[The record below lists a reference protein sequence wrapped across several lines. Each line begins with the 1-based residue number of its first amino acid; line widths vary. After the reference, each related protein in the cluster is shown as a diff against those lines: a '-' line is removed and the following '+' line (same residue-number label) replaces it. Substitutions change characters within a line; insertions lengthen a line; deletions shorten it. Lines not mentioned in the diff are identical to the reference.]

1 VDCIVGLKPRRPGT
15 AGGFG
20 SLTTAEEQVVETRD
34 GDRVAWLNRRYTK
47 NPDMVSRL
55 IGDEFILVPI
65 RRNVADLESVFTL
78 GGTGIRIWELIDGR
92 STVRQILDRVR
103 EEFEVE
109 PEEAEEDLREYL
121 QALEEIQGVRL
132 IEDA

>member
-1 VDCIVGLKPRRPGT
+1 MVDRRDDDS
-15 AGGFG
+15 A
-20 SLTTAEEQVVETRD
+20 
-34 GDRVAWLNRRYTK
+34 AWLNRRYTK

-78 GGTGIRIWELIDGR
+78 GGTGIRIWELIDVR
-92 STVRQILDRVR
+92 STVRQILDRVT

-109 PEEAEEDLREYL
+109 PEEAEADLREYL

-132 IEDA
+132 VEEH

>member
-1 VDCIVGLKPRRPGT
+1 
-15 AGGFG
+15 
-20 SLTTAEEQVVETRD
+20 VVETRD
-34 GDRVAWLNRRYTK
+34 SDRVTWLNRRYTK

-55 IGDEFILVPI
+55 IGEEFILVPI

-92 STVRQILDRVR
+92 STVRQILERVT

-109 PEEAEEDLREYL
+109 PEEAEADLQEYL
-121 QALEEIQGVRL
+121 QALEEMQGVRL
-132 IEDA
+132 VEDA

>member
-1 VDCIVGLKPRRPGT
+1 M
-15 AGGFG
+15 
-20 SLTTAEEQVVETRD
+20 AEMPEEERSV
-34 GDRVAWLNRRYTK
+34 WLEKRYQK

-78 GGTGIRIWELIDGR
+78 GGTGVRVWELIDGQL
-92 STVRQILDRVR
+92 TGHELCDRIA

-109 PEEAEEDLREYL
+109 PEQVEADVLEFLREL
-121 QALEEIQGVRL
+121 QEIDGIVIVQ
-132 IEDA
+132 E

>member
-1 VDCIVGLKPRRPGT
+1 MFEGEKK
-15 AGGFG
+15 
-20 SLTTAEEQVVETRD
+20 
-34 GDRVAWLNRRYTK
+34 AWLEKRYQR

-78 GGTGIRIWELIDGR
+78 GGTGVRIWELIDGR
-92 STVRQILDRVR
+92 LTVGELLARLV

-109 PEEAEEDLREYL
+109 PEQADADLVEYL
-121 QALEEIQGVRL
+121 QSLEEIEGIRL
-132 IEDA
+132 VE

>member
-1 VDCIVGLKPRRPGT
+1 M
-15 AGGFG
+15 G
-20 SLTTAEEQVVETRD
+20 SVVAEIPEEERST
-34 GDRVAWLNRRYTK
+34 WLEKQYQK

-78 GGTGIRIWELIDGR
+78 GGTAVRIWELMDGQPTGR
-92 STVRQILDRVR
+92 ELCDRIV

-109 PEEAEEDLREYL
+109 PEEAETDVLEFLREL
-121 QALEEIQGVRL
+121 QGIDGIVVV
-132 IEDA
+132 ED

>member
-1 VDCIVGLKPRRPGT
+1 V
-15 AGGFG
+15 AGVP
-20 SLTTAEEQVVETRD
+20 EEERW
-34 GDRVAWLNRRYTK
+34 AWLEKRYRK

-78 GGTGIRIWELIDGR
+78 GGTGVRVWELIDGR
-92 STVRQILDRVR
+92 LTGRELCDRIV

-109 PEEAEEDLREYL
+109 PEQAEADVLEFLREL
-121 QALEEIQGVRL
+121 QEIDGIVIAQ
-132 IEDA
+132 E

>member
-1 VDCIVGLKPRRPGT
+1 M
-15 AGGFG
+15 
-20 SLTTAEEQVVETRD
+20 AEMPEEEPSV
-34 GDRVAWLNRRYTK
+34 WLEKRYQK

-78 GGTGIRIWELIDGR
+78 GGTGVRVWELIDGQL
-92 STVRQILDRVR
+92 TGHELCDRIA

-109 PEEAEEDLREYL
+109 PEQAEADVLEFLREL
-121 QALEEIQGVRL
+121 QEIDGIVSAQQ
-132 IEDA
+132 